1 MRELLRKI
9 LTGETLRYLVF
20 GLLTVAVNILSYRLL
35 RLAVGT
41 LAANTAA
48 FFLAVFFAY
57 FTNSLFVFHA
67 PFTWKSFAQFFL
79 MRAGMI
85 IIDDGG
91 MLLLIRWG
99 WDELLAKCVVNALII
114 VLNYLFSKLFIFRKK
129 EKEGQ
134 SG

>member
-9 LTGETLRYLVF
+9 LTGETLRYLAF
-20 GLLTVAVNILSYRLL
+20 GFLTVVVNVLSYRLL
-35 RLAVGT
+35 RLAVGA

-57 FTNSLFVFHA
+57 FTNSRFVFRA
-67 PFTWKSFAQFFL
+67 PFTWKSFTQFFL
-79 MRAGMI
+79 MRAGTI

-99 WDELLAKCVVNALII
+99 WNELLAKCVVNALII
-114 VLNYLFSKLFIFRKK
+114 ALNYLFSKLFIFRKK
-129 EKEGQ
+129 EKEEQTG
-134 SG
+134 